1 MRFPHILSLVLAAS
15 ASCAVQAEPLQPKML
30 VGAIPRGGR
39 APALAK
45 DKVASIPPLV
55 VTSKGAAVVMG
66 LLLAFNSGFING
78 CCLSGAVAADG
89 SKQAVAAVTASW
101 TNSAMGLASGNV
113 AQFQFLAKV
122 IMSFISGSAISGFL
136 NPRPTPFLFD
146 GSSQY
151 GSSLFIAAALLCVAA
166 GQLQDADS
174 VKTGFYLAAMANGIQ
189 NSVTSTLT
197 QNLCRSSHFTGIS
210 SDMGTFLGQILR
222 GNQENLF
229 KLQVFMGLSVCFWL
243 GGYVSFEA
251 SKQYESSCLFLS
263 AGFYV
268 LMGGLYG
275 KLANVFLSS
284 KSKSVKMD

>member
-1 MRFPHILSLVLAAS
+1 
-15 ASCAVQAEPLQPKML
+15 VQAEPLQPKMF
-30 VGAIPRGGR
+30 GAIPRGGN
-39 APALAK
+39 
-45 DKVASIPPLV
+45 VSSPPL

-78 CCLSGAVAADG
+78 CCLSGVVADG

-113 AQFQFLAKV
+113 AQFQFLSKV
-122 IMSFISGSAISGFL
+122 ILSFISGSAISGFL

-151 GSSLFIAAALLCVAA
+151 SSSLFVAA
-166 GQLQDADS
+166 GLLCLAAAQLNDADS
-174 VKTGFYLAAMANGIQ
+174 VKMGFYLAAMANGIQ

-210 SDMGTFLGQILR
+210 SDMGTFMGQILR

-229 KLQVFMGLSVCFWL
+229 KLQVFLGLSACFWM

-251 SKQYESSCLFLS
+251 SKQYASSCLFWS
-263 AGFYV
+263 AGLYV
-268 LMGGLYG
+268 LVGGLYG
-275 KLANVFLSS
+275 KLANSYLSTNS
-284 KSKSVKMD
+284 KSEKKD